1 MLLFINYSPSVIYR
15 MALKKISPKAQ
26 MVGNVAMALLHMTM
40 VMACGWAEILLLL
53 SRWMAQKA
61 SAKWIPGLRATALEL
76 VDVAPVVAEN
86 LAYDILDGAEF
97 IWLVTENALYDGLEA
112 LGCVAEYL
120 SSAWSFRA
128 EILAECRG

>member
-1 MLLFINYSPSVIYR
+1 MMLFINYSPKAIYR
-15 MALKKISPKAQ
+15 MARKSISPKAQ
-26 MVGNVAMALLHMTM
+26 MVGNVLRRLM

-86 LAYDILDGAEF
+86 LAYDILDGADF

-112 LGCVAEYL
+112 LGCISRYL
-120 SSAWSFRA
+120 ISAWSFRA

>member
-1 MLLFINYSPSVIYR
+1 MLFINYSPSVIYR
-15 MALKKISPKAQ
+15 MALKKATPKAQ
-26 MVGNVAMALLHMTM
+26 TVSNVLRRLM
-40 VMACGWAEILLLL
+40 VMACEWAEILLLL

-61 SAKWIPGLRATALEL
+61 SAKWIPGLRATALEVTDL
-76 VDVAPVVAEN
+76 IPVVAEN
-86 LAYDILDGAEF
+86 LVYDILDGADF